1 MSENEGEFHFSPR
14 ANRAAEIK
22 WRPWSEKAFD
32 EARRLNRP
40 ILLSI
45 SAVWCHW
52 CHVMDETT
60 YSHAGVIDLI
70 NRDYLP
76 IRVDNDVRP
85 DINQRYN
92 MGGWPT
98 TAFLSSSGD
107 ILTGA
112 TYMPPDQM
120 ADALTRVA
128 GYYHTHQPEI
138 ASRALESRK
147 RAGSGVALS
156 AGELDEEIVDSVLEA
171 VKDAYDPEYG
181 GFGNAP
187 KFPQTDA
194 LLLLLEQA
202 QIRSDPE
209 LRQMAVHTLGRMAG
223 GGTYDHVE
231 GGFFRY
237 STTQDW
243 TVPHFEKMLEDHA
256 GMVSAVAV
264 AGMDGAL
271 DSTTRY
277 LDTVLRDQ
285 KTGLYA
291 GSQDADEH
299 YYTLGADERGPQN
312 APFVDRRVYTSWN
325 AALGIAYLD
334 AAVRRDRP
342 ALHEH
347 AAKLLGRLF
356 RDRYKTGEGL
366 IHTGDAG
373 GQLGDQVW
381 GLWAAVRAHQAGL
394 GDRWLPTAV
403 DIATHLEERY
413 SDHDRGGY
421 FDHAGGDGL
430 GRLGDRIKPLVENSV
445 AAMALTEL
453 DLLTGEP
460 DMPYLSRARRVL
472 ESVAGLPRQY
482 GLMAAVFA
490 RALDRLRQP
499 IKVSTGNPELVRA
512 AVLAHPY
519 AVIDPNADK
528 RAVVCVGTICLAP
541 VSTPAA
547 VGAALQTPFA
557 ARSGRDGDGAA
568 ANARA

>member
-1 MSENEGEFHFSPR
+1 VSEGESEFHFSPR
-14 ANRAAEIK
+14 PNRAAEIN
-22 WRPWSEKAFD
+22 WHAWSESAFA
-32 EARRLNRP
+32 EARQRNRP

-70 NRDYLP
+70 NREYIP

-92 MGGWPT
+92 MGGWPS
-98 TAFLSSSGD
+98 TAFLTSSGD

-128 GYYHTHQPEI
+128 GYYRTHQPEI
-138 ASRALESRK
+138 ASRVLEARK
-147 RAGSGVALS
+147 RAGSGAARS
-156 AGELDEEIVDSVLEA
+156 AGELDDRIIDSILEA
-171 VKDAYDPEYG
+171 VTNSYDPEYG
-181 GFGNAP
+181 GFGSAP

-202 QIRSDPE
+202 QIRSDPA
-209 LRQMAVHTLGRMAG
+209 LRQMAVHTLERMAG

-243 TVPHFEKMLEDHA
+243 SVPHFEKMLEDHA
-256 GMVSAVAV
+256 GLVEAVTLAGLDEVLVSTTLY
-264 AGMDGAL
+264 L
-271 DSTTRY
+271 DS
-277 LDTVLRDQ
+277 VLRDK

-299 YYTLGADERGPQN
+299 YYSLPADERSPKN
-312 APFVDRRVYTSWN
+312 APYVDRRVYTSWN
-325 AALGIAYLD
+325 AALGITYLD

-342 ALHEH
+342 ELRER
-347 AAKLLGRLF
+347 AAKLLERLF
-356 RDRYKTGEGL
+356 HDRYRTGEGL
-366 IHTGDAG
+366 LHTDSAG

-381 GLWAAVRAHQAGL
+381 GLWAAVRAHQAGV
-394 GDRWLPTAV
+394 GGEWLPRAV
-403 DIATHLEERY
+403 DIATYLEGQY
-413 SDHDRGGY
+413 ADRDLGGY
-421 FDHAGGDGL
+421 FDHAGGDQL
-430 GRLGDRIKPLVENSV
+430 GRLGDPIKPLGENSV
-445 AAMALTEL
+445 AAMALVEL
-453 DLLTGEP
+453 DVLAGEP
-460 DMPYLSRARRVL
+460 DMRYLSLARRTL

-482 GLMAAVFA
+482 GLMAAAFA
-490 RALDRLRQP
+490 RALDRVRQP
-499 IKVSTGNPELVRA
+499 IKVSTGNAELARA
-512 AVLAHPY
+512 ALLAHPY
-519 AVIDPNADK
+519 SVIDPNGDK

-547 VGAALQTPFA
+547 VGDALQQA
-557 ARSGRDGDGAA
+557 MK
-568 ANARA
+568 ARA

>member
-1 MSENEGEFHFSPR
+1 VAEGEFHFSPR
-14 ANRAAEIK
+14 PNRASEIK
-22 WRPWSEKAFD
+22 WRTWSEQAFE
-32 EARRLNRP
+32 EARQLNRP

-52 CHVMDETT
+52 CHVMDETS
-60 YSHAGVIDLI
+60 YSHVGVIDLI
-70 NRDYLP
+70 NREYVP

-98 TAFLSSSGD
+98 TAFLTASGD

-120 ADALTRVA
+120 ADALSRVA
-128 GYYHTHQPEI
+128 GYYHSNQAEI
-138 ASRALESRK
+138 ASRILESRK
-147 RAGSGVALS
+147 RAGSGVTRS
-156 AGELDEEIVDSVLEA
+156 AGELDEGLVGSILEA
-171 VKDAYDPEYG
+171 VKNAYDPEYG
-181 GFGNAP
+181 GFGSAP

-194 LLLLLEQA
+194 ILLLLEQA
-202 QIRSDPE
+202 QVRSDPE

-243 TVPHFEKMLEDHA
+243 SVPHFEKMLEDHA
-256 GMVSAVAV
+256 GLVSGVAL
-264 AGMDGAL
+264 AGLTEVL
-271 DSTTRY
+271 DTTTGY
-277 LDTVLRDQ
+277 LDRVLRDA
-285 KTGLYA
+285 KTGLFA

-299 YYTLGADERGPQN
+299 YYSLGADERHPDS
-312 APFVDRRVYTSWN
+312 APYVDRRIYTAWN

-334 AAVRRDRP
+334 ASIRCERP
-342 ALHEH
+342 ALRKH
-347 AAKLLGRLF
+347 AAKLLERLF
-356 RDRYKTGEGL
+356 HDTYTPEAGL
-366 IHTGDAG
+366 IHTEGAS

-394 GDRWLPTAV
+394 SGEWLATAV
-403 DIATHLEERY
+403 DLAKHLEERFA
-413 SDHDRGGY
+413 DPDLGGY
-421 FDHAGGDGL
+421 FDHEGGDKL
-430 GRLGDRIKPLVENSV
+430 GRLGDQIKPLVENSV
-445 AAMALTEL
+445 AAMALAEL
-453 DLLTGEP
+453 DVLTGDPET
-460 DMPYLSRARRVL
+460 PYRTRARRTL

-482 GLMAAVFA
+482 GLMAAVFG
-490 RALDRLRQP
+490 RALDRQRQP
-499 IKVSTGNPELVRA
+499 VKVTTRNPTLARA

-519 AVIDPNADK
+519 AVIDPSGDD

-547 VGAALQTPFA
+547 VGEALQEA
-557 ARSGRDGDGAA
+557 AK
-568 ANARA
+568 ARA